1 MGRTLG
7 MGILRMIALVGF
19 AAIVILFVLTAGSA
33 FMPGTKIG
41 PMFGAT
47 PEALAGQN
55 EGMGGKTKSLKAFAT
70 GEFGEPPDAGTA
82 PDAGTLAA
90 QPAEQG
96 SAAPADAHALPE
108 QQGR

>member
-1 MGRTLG
+1 

-19 AAIVILFVLTAGSA
+19 AAIVIIFVLSAGAA

-47 PEALAGQN
+47 PEALAGWH
-55 EGMGGKTKSLKAFAT
+55 EKDGGKSRTMKEFASR
-70 GEFGEPPDAGTA
+70 FGDGLDGGTA

-90 QPAEQG
+90 TPAGQG
-96 SAAPADAHALPE
+96 SAAPAEAQSLPE